1 MCLSTKVRSP
11 ERVLA
16 EGFSEGFEWVVT
28 HNTMGYRCGYVKV
41 EKGHPWY
48 GQEPSASVHGGITF
62 GEADVPCG
70 KGADDGWWVGFDCAH
85 YCDAPDLSLPMNEEL
100 RKIYRADDGIVRTQ
114 DFVES
119 ECRSLCAQAA
129 KAKFDRQD
137 CENP

>member
-1 MCLSTKVRSP
+1 MCLSIKVRAP

-16 EGFSEGFEWVVT
+16 EGLAEGFEWIVT
-28 HNTMGYRCGYVKV
+28 HNTAGYRCGYVKV

-48 GQEPSASVHGGITF
+48 GQEPCASVHGGITF

-85 YCDAPDLSLPMNEEL
+85 YCDAPDPSLPINEGL
-100 RKIYRADDGIVRTQ
+100 QRICKNNSFIAPIVRTQ
-114 DFVES
+114 DFVED

-129 KAKFDRQD
+129 AAH
-137 CENP
+137 C